1 MMQERETF
9 LMPTYHRLPVRF
21 SRGRGAYLWDDRGNT
36 YLDAISGVAVTNLGH
51 AHPEIAR
58 VLYQQAQRLV
68 HTSNLVEI
76 QAQEDIAERLC
87 RLSGMERVFFCNSGA
102 EANETA
108 IKLARLHAGRRQI
121 GNPVIVVMENSFHGR
136 TLATLSASGNEKIQR
151 GYEPLVQG
159 FLRIPFNRIDALEE
173 LARTRPEIVAVLVEP
188 VQGEGGVRPAMPGY
202 LEQVRSLCDRHDWL
216 MMLDEIQTGLG
227 RTGAWFAYQHTSVRP
242 DVVTLAKALANGLPI
257 GACLASGAAAGLFA
271 PGGHG
276 STFGGNPLACRA
288 ALEVLHIIERD
299 GLVARSATLG
309 DRLRRGLGEQLRG
322 IEGVREV
329 RGLGLMIGIEMDQPC
344 NHLMEVALTDERM
357 LINVTR
363 DYTIRLLPAMIMTK
377 SEIDDIIR
385 GIGRELIAQVRS
397 AIGDEVAL
405 LLLSAPEAMAYYP
418 GVGFEKADNAFLIK
432 RAR

>member
-1 MMQERETF
+1 MQERDTF
-9 LMPTYHRLPVRF
+9 LMPTYHRLPIRF
-21 SRGRGAYLWDDRGNT
+21 TRGRGAYLWDDQGNV
-36 YLDAISGVAVTNLGH
+36 YLDAVSGVAVTNLGH

-58 VLYQQAQRLV
+58 VLYQQARRLV

-76 QAQEDIAERLC
+76 QAQEDLAERLC

-108 IKLARLHAGRRQI
+108 IKLARLHADRRRI
-121 GNPVIVVMENSFHGR
+121 GNPAIVVMENSFHGR

-173 LARTRPEIVAVLVEP
+173 LAKTRPEIVAVLVEP

-202 LEQVRSLCDRHDWL
+202 LEQVRSLCDRHGWL

-227 RTGAWFAYQHTSVRP
+227 RTGAWFAYQHTNIRP
-242 DVVTLAKALANGLPI
+242 DVVTVAKALANGLPI
-257 GACLASGAAAGLFA
+257 GACLASGPAAALFA
-271 PGGHG
+271 PGSHG

-288 ALEVLHIIERD
+288 ALAVLRIIERD
-299 GLVARSATLG
+299 GLVARSAVLG
-309 DRLRRGLGEQLRG
+309 DRLRQRLREQLRG

-329 RGLGLMIGIEMDQPC
+329 RGQGLMIGIELDQPC
-344 NHLMEVALTDERM
+344 NHLVEAALMEERM

-363 DYTIRLLPAMIMTK
+363 DHTIRLLPALIMTDGEADK
-377 SEIDDIIR
+377 IIC
-385 GIGRELIAQVRS
+385 GIGRLASRRCESKTGPATRPSGRS
-397 AIGDEVAL
+397 VQQ
-405 LLLSAPEAMAYYP
+405 SAEC
-418 GVGFEKADNAFLIK
+418 
-432 RAR
+432 

>member
-1 MMQERETF
+1 MQERETF

-385 GIGRELIAQVRS
+385 GIGRLVSIHC
-397 AIGDEVAL
+397 
-405 LLLSAPEAMAYYP
+405 
-418 GVGFEKADNAFLIK
+418 
-432 RAR
+432 

>member
-1 MMQERETF
+1 MQERETF
-9 LMPTYHRLPVRF
+9 LMPTYQRLPVRF
-21 SRGRGAYLWDDRGNT
+21 SRGRGTYLWDDRGNA
-36 YLDAISGVAVTNLGH
+36 YLDAVSGIAVTNLGH

-58 VLYQQAQRLV
+58 VLYQQARCLV

-76 QAQEDIAERLC
+76 QAQEDLAKRLC

-159 FLRIPFNRIDALEE
+159 FLRIPFNRIDILDD
-173 LARTRPEIVAVLVEP
+173 LARTNPEIVAVLVEP
-188 VQGEGGVRPAMPGY
+188 VQGEGGVRPAIPGY
-202 LEQVRSLCDRHDWL
+202 LEQVRSICDRHDWL

-227 RTGAWFAYQHTSVRP
+227 RTGAWFAYQHTTIRP
-242 DVVTLAKALANGLPI
+242 DVVTLAKALGNGLPI
-257 GACLASGAAAGLFA
+257 GACLATGPAAALFA

-309 DRLRRGLGEQLRG
+309 DRMLRQLGDQLRG
-322 IEGVREV
+322 VEGVREV

-344 NHLMEVALTDERM
+344 HHLMEAALIEERM

-363 DYTIRLLPAMIMTK
+363 DHTIRLLPAMIMTD
-377 SEIDDIIR
+377 SEADQIIC
-385 GIGRELIAQVRS
+385 GIGRLVSRQCAGQTSPATSTSGKSVP
-397 AIGDEVAL
+397 
-405 LLLSAPEAMAYYP
+405 LLSAECS
-418 GVGFEKADNAFLIK
+418 DQTC
-432 RAR
+432 

>member
-1 MMQERETF
+1 MQERETF

-385 GIGRELIAQVRS
+385 GIGRLVSIHCER
-397 AIGDEVAL
+397 
-405 LLLSAPEAMAYYP
+405 
-418 GVGFEKADNAFLIK
+418 KAVQATASHGT
-432 RAR
+432 RPPPSPAECCVQAR

>member
-1 MMQERETF
+1 MQERETF
-9 LMPTYHRLPVRF
+9 LMPTYQPLPVRF
-21 SRGRGAYLWDDRGNT
+21 SRGKGVHLWDDRGNA
-36 YLDAISGVAVTNLGH
+36 YLDAVSGIAVTNLGH

-58 VLYQQAQRLV
+58 VLYQQARCLV

-76 QAQEDIAERLC
+76 QAQEDLAKRLC
-87 RLSGMERVFFCNSGA
+87 RLSDMERVFFCNSGA

-121 GNPVIVVMENSFHGR
+121 DNPVIVVMENSFHGR

-151 GYEPLVQG
+151 GYEPLVPG
-159 FLRIPFNRIDALEE
+159 FLRIPFNRIDILDD
-173 LARTRPEIVAVLVEP
+173 LARTNPEIVAVLVEP
-188 VQGEGGVRPAMPGY
+188 VQGEGGVRPAIPGY

-227 RTGAWFAYQHTSVRP
+227 RTGAWFAYQHTTIRP
-242 DVVTLAKALANGLPI
+242 DVVTLAKALGNGFPI
-257 GACLASGAAAGLFA
+257 GACLATGPAAALFA

-309 DRLRRGLGEQLRG
+309 DRMLRQLGDQLRG
-322 IEGVREV
+322 VEGVREV

-344 NHLMEVALTDERM
+344 HHLMEAALIEERM

-363 DYTIRLLPAMIMTK
+363 DHTIRLLPAMIMTD
-377 SEIDDIIR
+377 SEADQIIC
-385 GIGRELIAQVRS
+385 GIGRLVRRQYADQTGPATRTSGKSVPLWS
-397 AIGDEVAL
+397 AECSDQTC
-405 LLLSAPEAMAYYP
+405 
-418 GVGFEKADNAFLIK
+418 
-432 RAR
+432 